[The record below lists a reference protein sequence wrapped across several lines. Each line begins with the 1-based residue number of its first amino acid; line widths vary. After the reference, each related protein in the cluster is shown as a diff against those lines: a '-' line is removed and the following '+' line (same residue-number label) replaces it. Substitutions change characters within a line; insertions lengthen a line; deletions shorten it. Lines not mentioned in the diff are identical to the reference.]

1 MTDDPTIPHDAT
13 PVDPDTD
20 DGTYQEPTEEEPEL
34 AKTDVPGQS
43 EDDQ

>member
-13 PVDPDTD
+13 PVDPDSD
-20 DGTYQEPTEEEPEL
+20 DGTYQEPTEEVEP